1 MAPTKDAAIEQAKA
15 MAARGWPP
23 LTVDG
28 RKVAAYMTHLAELI
42 SRLPQG
48 WEGIQL
54 DSDALEEIQRFSSQP
69 KLPPSILAAL
79 NNVPPGAYTIKVM
92 QALHD
97 DPEGYARTTFDTPP
111 PYTQVSA

>member
-1 MAPTKDAAIEQAKA
+1 

-28 RKVAAYMTHLAELI
+28 RKVAAYVTHLAELI

-79 NNVPPGAYTIKVM
+79 DNVPPGAYTIELCKLGGQSIAVLSTR
-92 QALHD
+92 A
-97 DPEGYARTTFDTPP
+97 ARYRARPP
-111 PYTQVSA
+111 TGHI